1 MRNYNSKRILH
12 QGFTIIE
19 LIIVIVVIGIL
30 TVISTTAYN
39 GAQQR
44 AYEVAILSDAEAM
57 DAAVTNEMLQNNGKL
72 VLSDWDNDGKDDGYH
87 YSESAV
93 AAGGQSADIIN
104 QLNER
109 LKFTPT
115 RGNVIDVRPTNDGKE
130 YCIRVY
136 NAKDLKYNNAFNAYK
151 RESSKKINNT
161 VSSCEYLEGQSPTV
175 YAGGAVPGA
184 YETVYNSNGTYTW
197 PLSPQ
202 PTRVEVVVVGAGG
215 NGGGQ
220 CGGGGGGVTV
230 AIIPRNGSDP
240 SIPVTVG
247 QPVALGTT
255 APGGTSSFG
264 SYVATGGTTP
274 ASNCTNGGN
283 TILGG
288 TGTTYPAGAVSQ
300 RYGSGTNG
308 GRGGSITADLIP
320 VAPGTTG
327 TGGGGGGYGLLA
339 AGQNG
344 GNATFGGGGGGG
356 GGCSLILLC
365 FGGGAGGNPDGSA
378 GGGSSSGTGGNGG
391 GAGGGGGGN
400 GKNGATVG
408 RGAPGQV
415 RVLTC
420 FENTCNPIT
429 TAAP

>member
-1 MRNYNSKRILH
+1 MRNYNSKQIFS
-12 QGFTIIE
+12 QGFTIVE
-19 LIIVIVVIGIL
+19 LIIVVVVIGIL
-30 TVISTTAYN
+30 TTISTLAYN

-57 DAAVTNEMLQNNGKL
+57 DAAITNEMLQNNGKL

-93 AAGGQSADIIN
+93 AAGGQSADIVN
-104 QLNER
+104 QLNEK

-136 NAKDLKYNNAFNAYK
+136 NQKDLKYNNAFNAYK
-151 RESSKKINNT
+151 RESSKKVNNT
-161 VSSCEYLEGQSPTV
+161 VSSCEYNEGQSPTV

-184 YETVYNSNGTYTW
+184 YETVYNSNGTYSW

-202 PTRVEVVVVGAGG
+202 PTRIEVVIVGAGG

-230 AIIPRNGSDP
+230 AIIPRSGSDP

-247 QPVALGTT
+247 QPAALGTT

-264 SYVATGGTTP
+264 TYTATGGTTP
-274 ASNCTNGGN
+274 PSDCTTAGA
-283 TILGG
+283 IAGG
-288 TGTTYPAGAVSQ
+288 TGTTIPSGSMSQ

-308 GRGGSITADLIP
+308 GNGGAINAGLIP

-339 AGQNG
+339 AGQAG
-344 GNATFGGGGGGG
+344 GNATYGGGGGGG

-365 FGGGAGGNPDGSA
+365 YPGGGGGNPSGQA
-378 GGGSSSGTGGNGG
+378 GGDSSSRTGGNGG
-391 GAGGGGGGN
+391 GAGGGGGGR
-400 GKNGATVG
+400 GGASGPSVG